1 MKQNIL
7 NSKGKILME
16 NNEKQKYLIPST
28 IWESVLGH
36 NTGCLMVDSIVNG
49 NVECH
54 QIYDRGTPDERIGMK
69 LTTFKIDEFLVA
81 FKPEE
86 NNPENDKIVDN
97 YERNLG
103 VEYSTLSHQIGVR
116 FNSNGDIVSTS
127 LLSNNE
133 STESSN
139 YIKMDGEKSGFDG
152 GAIRYTKNGKG
163 RFDLVPGD
171 VIADILSY
179 ATDRFY
185 GNAVLTASKSSML
198 EEAYRGDLDDRF
210 ANTVINMV
218 IHHYCAADIVGDVGE
233 EPMMEVSEFCF
244 FKGFYDMLK
253 DLALHY
259 ECGAEKYGVNNWKK
273 GIPVTGGERG
283 GSFMDSALR
292 HLNQYCQD
300 LTDEKH
306 YISCIWN
313 CVCGL
318 WTLRNQNK

>member
-1 MKQNIL
+1 MAKLTSDNLLEIWEPIIPGVQGTIVIMGVNASDKTIL
-7 NSKGKILME
+7 AQQLFDNKKLGDDVIHYNMNTFDQVFKPRGDKWSFANNCVYSNSIAKVPEESKGLGVFKLNNKGDVISTKILGE
-16 NNEKQKYLIPST
+16 F
-28 IWESVLGH
+28 
-36 NTGCLMVDSIVNG
+36 TGS
-49 NVECH
+49 E
-54 QIYDRGTPDERIGMK
+54 
-69 LTTFKIDEFLVA
+69 
-81 FKPEE
+81 
-86 NNPENDKIVDN
+86 
-97 YERNLG
+97 
-103 VEYSTLSHQIGVR
+103 
-116 FNSNGDIVSTS
+116 
-127 LLSNNE
+127 
-133 STESSN
+133 N
-139 YIKMDGEKSGFDG
+139 YIKMDGEKSGFEG

-185 GNAVLTASKSSML
+185 GKAVITASKSSML

-218 IHHYCAADIVGDVGE
+218 IHHYCAADVVGDVGE
-233 EPMMEVSEFCF
+233 EPMMEVSEFIF

-259 ECGAEKYGVNNWKK
+259 ECGAEKYGVDNWKK

>member
-1 MKQNIL
+1 MAKLTSDNLLEIWEPIIPGVQGTIVIMGVNADDKIIL
-7 NSKGKILME
+7 AQQLFDNKKLGDDVIDYNMNTFDQVFKPRGDRWSFTNNCVYSTAKVPEESKGLGVFKLNNKGEVISTKILGE
-16 NNEKQKYLIPST
+16 F
-28 IWESVLGH
+28 
-36 NTGCLMVDSIVNG
+36 TGS
-49 NVECH
+49 E
-54 QIYDRGTPDERIGMK
+54 
-69 LTTFKIDEFLVA
+69 
-81 FKPEE
+81 
-86 NNPENDKIVDN
+86 
-97 YERNLG
+97 
-103 VEYSTLSHQIGVR
+103 
-116 FNSNGDIVSTS
+116 
-127 LLSNNE
+127 
-133 STESSN
+133 N
-139 YIKMDGEKSGFDG
+139 YIKVDGEQSGFEG

-185 GNAVLTASKSSML
+185 GNAVLTASKSSMI

-233 EPMMEVSEFCF
+233 EPMMEVTEFCF
-244 FKGFYDMLK
+244 FKGFYEMLK

-259 ECGAEKYGVNNWKK
+259 ECGAEKYGVDNWKK
-273 GIPVTGGERG
+273 GIPVIGGERG

-318 WTLRNQNK
+318 WTLRNSQK

>member
-1 MKQNIL
+1 MAKLTSDNLLEIWEPIIPGVQGTIVIMGVNADDKIIL
-7 NSKGKILME
+7 AQQLFDNKKLGDDVINYNMNTFDQVFKPRGDRWSFTNNCVYSTAKVPEESKGLGVFKLNNKGEVISTKILGE
-16 NNEKQKYLIPST
+16 F
-28 IWESVLGH
+28 
-36 NTGCLMVDSIVNG
+36 TGS
-49 NVECH
+49 E
-54 QIYDRGTPDERIGMK
+54 
-69 LTTFKIDEFLVA
+69 
-81 FKPEE
+81 
-86 NNPENDKIVDN
+86 
-97 YERNLG
+97 
-103 VEYSTLSHQIGVR
+103 
-116 FNSNGDIVSTS
+116 
-127 LLSNNE
+127 
-133 STESSN
+133 N
-139 YIKMDGEKSGFDG
+139 YIKVDGEQSGFEG

-185 GNAVLTASKSSML
+185 GNAVLTASKSSMI

-233 EPMMEVSEFCF
+233 EPMMEVTEFCF
-244 FKGFYDMLK
+244 FKGFYEMLK

-259 ECGAEKYGVNNWKK
+259 ECGAEKYGVDNWKK
-273 GIPVTGGERG
+273 GIPVIGGERG

-318 WTLRNQNK
+318 WTLRNSQK

>member
-1 MKQNIL
+1 MAKLTSDNLMEIWEPIIPGVEGTIVIVGLNADDKTIL
-7 NSKGKILME
+7 AQQLLNNKELCTDVIHYNMNTFDQVFKPRGDKWSFANNCVYSNSIAKVPEESKGLGVFKL
-16 NNEKQKYLIPST
+16 NNKGEVIST
-28 IWESVLGH
+28 KVLG
-36 NTGCLMVDSIVNG
+36 
-49 NVECH
+49 EF
-54 QIYDRGTPDERIGMK
+54 IGS
-69 LTTFKIDEFLVA
+69 E
-81 FKPEE
+81 
-86 NNPENDKIVDN
+86 
-97 YERNLG
+97 
-103 VEYSTLSHQIGVR
+103 
-116 FNSNGDIVSTS
+116 
-127 LLSNNE
+127 
-133 STESSN
+133 N

-163 RFDLVPGD
+163 RFDLIPDD

-198 EEAYRGDLDDRF
+198 EEAYRGDLNDRF
-210 ANTVINMV
+210 TNTVINMV

>member
-1 MKQNIL
+1 MAKLTSDNLLEIWEPIIPGVQGTIVIMGVNADDKIIL
-7 NSKGKILME
+7 AQQLFDNKKLGDDVINYNMNTFDQVFKPRGDKWSFTDNCVHSTVKVPEESKGLGVFKLNHKGDVI
-16 NNEKQKYLIPST
+16 ST
-28 IWESVLGH
+28 KVLGEF
-36 NTGCLMVDSIVNG
+36 TGS
-49 NVECH
+49 E
-54 QIYDRGTPDERIGMK
+54 
-69 LTTFKIDEFLVA
+69 
-81 FKPEE
+81 
-86 NNPENDKIVDN
+86 
-97 YERNLG
+97 
-103 VEYSTLSHQIGVR
+103 
-116 FNSNGDIVSTS
+116 
-127 LLSNNE
+127 
-133 STESSN
+133 N
-139 YIKMDGEKSGFDG
+139 YIKVDGEQSGFEG

-185 GNAVLTASKSSML
+185 GNAVLTASKSSMI

-233 EPMMEVSEFCF
+233 EPMMEVTEFCF
-244 FKGFYDMLK
+244 FKGFYEMLK

-259 ECGAEKYGVNNWKK
+259 ECGAEKYGVDNWKK
-273 GIPVTGGERG
+273 GIPVIGGERG

-318 WTLRNQNK
+318 WTLRNSQK

>member
-1 MKQNIL
+1 MNITSDNL
-7 NSKGKILME
+7 LEIWEPIIPGVQGTVVIVGTNADDNVVFARQLINDKELCEDVINFNMNTFDSVFKPRGDKWSFYTEKVPEESKGLGVLKLNNKGEVISTKILGE
-16 NNEKQKYLIPST
+16 F
-28 IWESVLGH
+28 
-36 NTGCLMVDSIVNG
+36 TGS
-49 NVECH
+49 E
-54 QIYDRGTPDERIGMK
+54 
-69 LTTFKIDEFLVA
+69 
-81 FKPEE
+81 
-86 NNPENDKIVDN
+86 
-97 YERNLG
+97 
-103 VEYSTLSHQIGVR
+103 
-116 FNSNGDIVSTS
+116 
-127 LLSNNE
+127 
-133 STESSN
+133 N

-163 RFDLVPGD
+163 RFDLIPGD

-179 ATDRFY
+179 VIDRFY
-185 GNAVLTASKSSML
+185 GNAVLTASKSSMI
-198 EEAYRGDLDDRF
+198 EEAYRGNLDDRF

-233 EPMMEVSEFCF
+233 EPMMEVTEFCF
-244 FKGFYDMLK
+244 FKGFYEMLK

-259 ECGAEKYGVNNWKK
+259 ECGAEKYGVDNWKK

-318 WTLRNQNK
+318 WALRNSQK

>member
-1 MKQNIL
+1 MAKLTSDNLLEIWEPIIPGVQGTIVIMGVNADDKTIL
-7 NSKGKILME
+7 AQQLFDNKELGDDVIHYNMNTFDQVFKPRGDMWSFTDNCVHSTVKVPEESKGLGVFKLNNKGDVISTKILGE
-16 NNEKQKYLIPST
+16 F
-28 IWESVLGH
+28 
-36 NTGCLMVDSIVNG
+36 TGF
-49 NVECH
+49 E
-54 QIYDRGTPDERIGMK
+54 
-69 LTTFKIDEFLVA
+69 
-81 FKPEE
+81 
-86 NNPENDKIVDN
+86 
-97 YERNLG
+97 
-103 VEYSTLSHQIGVR
+103 
-116 FNSNGDIVSTS
+116 
-127 LLSNNE
+127 
-133 STESSN
+133 N
-139 YIKMDGEKSGFDG
+139 YIKMDGEKSGFEG

-163 RFDLVPGD
+163 RFDLIPDD

-179 ATDRFY
+179 AADRFY
-185 GNAVLTASKSSML
+185 GNAVLTASKSSMI
-198 EEAYRGDLDDRF
+198 EEAYRGDLNDRF
-210 ANTVINMV
+210 TNTVINMV

-259 ECGAEKYGVNNWKK
+259 ECGAEKYGVDNWKN

-318 WTLRNQNK
+318 WALRNSQK

>member
-1 MKQNIL
+1 MAKFTSENLLEIWEPIIQGVEGTIVIIGMSADDKTIFARQLFNDKELGVDVIDY
-7 NSKGKILME
+7 NMDTFDQVFKPRGDRWSFTNNCVYSTAKVPETSKGIGVFKL
-16 NNEKQKYLIPST
+16 NNKGDVVST
-28 IWESVLGH
+28 KVLGEY
-36 NTGCLMVDSIVNG
+36 TGS
-49 NVECH
+49 E
-54 QIYDRGTPDERIGMK
+54 
-69 LTTFKIDEFLVA
+69 
-81 FKPEE
+81 
-86 NNPENDKIVDN
+86 
-97 YERNLG
+97 
-103 VEYSTLSHQIGVR
+103 
-116 FNSNGDIVSTS
+116 
-127 LLSNNE
+127 
-133 STESSN
+133 N

-185 GNAVLTASKSSML
+185 GNAVLTASKSSMI

-259 ECGAEKYGVNNWKK
+259 ECGAEKYGVDNWKK

>member
-1 MKQNIL
+1 MAKLTSDNIL
-7 NSKGKILME
+7 EIWEPIIPGVQGTIVIMGVNTSDKTILAQQLFDNKELGDDVIHYNMNTFDQVFKPRGDRWSFTNNHVYVPEESKGLGVFKL
-16 NNEKQKYLIPST
+16 NHKGDVVST
-28 IWESVLGH
+28 KVLGEY
-36 NTGCLMVDSIVNG
+36 TGS
-49 NVECH
+49 E
-54 QIYDRGTPDERIGMK
+54 
-69 LTTFKIDEFLVA
+69 
-81 FKPEE
+81 
-86 NNPENDKIVDN
+86 
-97 YERNLG
+97 
-103 VEYSTLSHQIGVR
+103 
-116 FNSNGDIVSTS
+116 
-127 LLSNNE
+127 
-133 STESSN
+133 N

-185 GNAVLTASKSSML
+185 GKAVIAASKSSMI

-259 ECGAEKYGVNNWKK
+259 ECGAEKYGVDNWKK